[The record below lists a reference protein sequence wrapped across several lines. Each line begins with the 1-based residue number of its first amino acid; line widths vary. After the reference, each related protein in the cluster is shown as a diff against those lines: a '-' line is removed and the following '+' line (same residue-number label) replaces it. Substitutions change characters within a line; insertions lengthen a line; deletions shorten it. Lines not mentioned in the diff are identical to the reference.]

1 MLPKKTFQGLRA
13 LKTNPAFS
21 RPQVLASKMVF
32 VVWIGF
38 VVDLVLTWKHVWGFL
53 FNDWNICKV

>member
-13 LKTNPAFS
+13 LKTNPACS